1 MTGATDLMTTIRRR
15 YGLSEEDANRVI
27 ALVAEETMQRYL
39 DAHPTDSTIGT
50 VGADD
55 QIASISRAVIQH
67 YRDCI
72 AAGMRPKH
80 ATRMVIDMQG
90 QWLERVLPMPDMEMV
105 DVAGEDAL

>member
-1 MTGATDLMTTIRRR
+1 MTGATDLHTTIQRK

-27 ALVAEETMQRYL
+27 ALVAEETMTRYL

-55 QIASISRAVIQH
+55 QISSVSRAVIQH

-72 AAGMRPKH
+72 DAGMSTKH
-80 ATRMVIDMQG
+80 ATRMALDMQG
-90 QWLERVLPMPDMEMV
+90 QWLERVLPMPDMAMV
-105 DVAGEDAL
+105 DVAGDDE